1 MCQLRSVIPIENDIS
16 DVAATENDMVK
27 QKQESFS
34 ILNEFDYSFTVMLIG
49 DSCCGKTCL
58 LVRFKDDAFL
68 NNNFISTVGIDYRN
82 KLIKVNDAKV
92 KLQIWDTAGQER
104 FLAITTTYYRDA
116 DALLL
121 VYDLTNR
128 QSFINIRDWLTRIKE
143 NAKET
148 VLITLVGNKMDL
160 QRGRK
165 VKYEEGKQL
174 AEAYNIAFIE
184 TSAKSG
190 QNVKETFQDIARKL
204 VKMKNG
210 ESVKSKSAIELVDTL
225 SKSSSCCL
233 TF

>member
-1 MCQLRSVIPIENDIS
+1 MPKSNVV
-16 DVAATENDMVK
+16 DVMQNGMMK
-27 QKQESFS
+27 KKQESFS
-34 ILNEFDYSFTVMLIG
+34 ILTEIDYSFTVMLIG

-58 LVRFKDDAFL
+58 LIRFKDGAFL

-82 KLIKVNDAKV
+82 KLVEVDNAKV

-128 QSFINIRDWLTRIKE
+128 QSFVNIRDWLARIKE

-160 QRGRK
+160 QSNRE

-174 AEAYNIAFIE
+174 AEAYNITFIE

-190 QNVKETFQDIARKL
+190 QNVKETFQEIARRL
-204 VKMKNG
+204 IKMQNG
-210 ESVKSKSAIELVDTL
+210 ENVKNKSATELIETL
-225 SKSSSCCL
+225 SKGSSCCAA
-233 TF
+233 F

>member
-1 MCQLRSVIPIENDIS
+1 
-16 DVAATENDMVK
+16 
-27 QKQESFS
+27 
-34 ILNEFDYSFTVMLIG
+34 MLIG

>member
-1 MCQLRSVIPIENDIS
+1 
-16 DVAATENDMVK
+16 
-27 QKQESFS
+27 
-34 ILNEFDYSFTVMLIG
+34 MLIG

-58 LVRFKDDAFL
+58 L
-68 NNNFISTVGIDYRN
+68 N
-82 KLIKVNDAKV
+82 KLVEVDNAKI

-128 QSFINIRDWLTRIKE
+128 QSFINIRDWLARIKE

-148 VLITLVGNKMDL
+148 VLVTLVGNKMDL
-160 QRGRK
+160 QSGRK
-165 VKYEEGKQL
+165 VQYEEGRQL
-174 AEAYNIAFIE
+174 AEAYDIAFIE

-190 QNVKETFQDIARKL
+190 ENVKETFQEIARRL
-204 VKMKNG
+204 VKMQKG
-210 ESVKSKSAIELVDTL
+210 EYVRSKSAIELIGTL
-225 SKSSSCCL
+225 SKRSSCCF

>member
-1 MCQLRSVIPIENDIS
+1 MMKR
-16 DVAATENDMVK
+16 
-27 QKQESFS
+27 KQESFS
-34 ILNEFDYSFTVMLIG
+34 ILTEFDYSFTVMLIG

-58 LVRFKDDAFL
+58 LIRFKDGAFL

-82 KLIKVNDAKV
+82 KLVEVDDAKV
-92 KLQIWDTAGQER
+92 KLQVWDTAGQER

-128 QSFINIRDWLTRIKE
+128 QSFVNIRDWLTRIKE
-143 NAKET
+143 NAKDT

-160 QRGRK
+160 QSSRK
-165 VKYEEGKQL
+165 VKYEEGREL
-174 AEAYNIAFIE
+174 AEAYNISFIE

-190 QNVKETFQDIARKL
+190 QNVKETFQGIARKL
-204 VKMKNG
+204 VQMQNS
-210 ESVKSKSAIELVDTL
+210 ERARSKSPIELIETL

>member
-1 MCQLRSVIPIENDIS
+1 
-16 DVAATENDMVK
+16 
-27 QKQESFS
+27 
-34 ILNEFDYSFTVMLIG
+34 
-49 DSCCGKTCL
+49 
-58 LVRFKDDAFL
+58 
-68 NNNFISTVGIDYRN
+68 
-82 KLIKVNDAKV
+82 
-92 KLQIWDTAGQER
+92 
-104 FLAITTTYYRDA
+104 
-116 DALLL
+116 
-121 VYDLTNR
+121 
-128 QSFINIRDWLTRIKE
+128 
-143 NAKET
+143 
-148 VLITLVGNKMDL
+148 MDL

-165 VKYEEGKQL
+165 VKYEEGRQL

>member
-1 MCQLRSVIPIENDIS
+1 M
-16 DVAATENDMVK
+16 TKK
-27 QKQESFS
+27 QKSFS
-34 ILNEFDYSFTVMLIG
+34 ILTEIDYSFTVMLIG

-58 LVRFKDDAFL
+58 LIRFKDDAFL

-82 KLIKVNDAKV
+82 KLVEVDNAKV

-128 QSFINIRDWLTRIKE
+128 QSFINIRNWLTRIKE

-148 VLITLVGNKMDL
+148 VLITLIGNKMDL
-160 QRGRK
+160 QSSRK

-190 QNVKETFQDIARKL
+190 ENVKETFQEIARKL
-204 VKMKNG
+204 VKMQNG
-210 ESVKSKSAIELVDTL
+210 ENINNKSAVELIGTL
-225 SKSSSCCL
+225 SKRSSCCRIY
-233 TF
+233 

>member
-1 MCQLRSVIPIENDIS
+1 M
-16 DVAATENDMVK
+16 MVK
-27 QKQESFS
+27 KNETFS
-34 ILNEFDYSFTVMLIG
+34 ILTEIDYSFTVMLIG

-58 LVRFKDDAFL
+58 LIRFKDGAFL
-68 NNNFISTVGIDYRN
+68 NNNFIATVGIDYRN
-82 KLIKVNDAKV
+82 KLVEIDNAKV

-104 FLAITTTYYRDA
+104 FRAITTTYYRDA

-128 QSFINIRDWLTRIKE
+128 QSFIDIRDWLTRIKE

-160 QRGRK
+160 QSSRK
-165 VKYEEGKQL
+165 VEYEEGRQL
-174 AEAYNIAFIE
+174 AEAYNIGFIE

-190 QNVKETFQDIARKL
+190 QNVKETFQEITRKL
-204 VKMKNG
+204 IKMQNG
-210 ESVKSKSAIELVDTL
+210 ENVNKSTIELIGTL

>member
-1 MCQLRSVIPIENDIS
+1 MS
-16 DVAATENDMVK
+16 DVAARENDMMK
-27 QKQESFS
+27 KKSLS
-34 ILNEFDYSFTVMLIG
+34 IHSEIDYSFTVMLIG

-58 LVRFKDDAFL
+58 LIRFKDNTFL

-82 KLIKVNDAKV
+82 KLVEVDKAKV

-104 FLAITTTYYRDA
+104 FLAITTTYYRGA

-128 QSFINIRDWLTRIKE
+128 QTFNNIRDWLARIKE

-148 VLITLVGNKMDL
+148 VLIILVGNKMDL
-160 QRGRK
+160 QSNRE
-165 VKYEEGKQL
+165 VKYEEGRQL

-190 QNVKETFQDIARKL
+190 QNVQKTFQEVARKL
-204 VKMKNG
+204 VRMQNG
-210 ESVKSKSAIELVDTL
+210 ENVKNKSTIELTDSTL
-225 SKSSSCCL
+225 SNSSSCCL
-233 TF
+233 TS